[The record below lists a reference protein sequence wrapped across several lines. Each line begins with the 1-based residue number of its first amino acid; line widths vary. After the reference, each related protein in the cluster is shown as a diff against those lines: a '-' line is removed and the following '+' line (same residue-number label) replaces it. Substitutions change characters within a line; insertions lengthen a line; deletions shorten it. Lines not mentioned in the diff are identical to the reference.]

1 MLCVS
6 VLCVRVH
13 IDFTALLTSFSA
25 DLYNQK
31 DGLLKRA
38 AWQRMKAEAGKQDE
52 GENVKETKNKDN
64 ETEKTQSQFPLT
76 EEQVRNH
83 MGVWGKDCINIK
95 IYTHIYHNV
104 SKSLWLA
111 EAD

>member
-13 IDFTALLTSFSA
+13 IDYTALLTSFSA

-76 EEQVRNH
+76 ED
-83 MGVWGKDCINIK
+83 WGQKSYGCLGERLYKYKN
-95 IYTHIYHNV
+95 IYTYL
-104 SKSLWLA
+104 S
-111 EAD
+111 

>member
-38 AWQRMKAEAGKQDE
+38 AWQRMKAEAGKQNE

-64 ETEKTQSQFPLT
+64 ETEKTQSQFSLT
-76 EEQVRNH
+76 ED
-83 MGVWGKDCINIK
+83 WGQKSYGCLGGRLYKYKN
-95 IYTHIYHNV
+95 IYTYL
-104 SKSLWLA
+104 S
-111 EAD
+111 